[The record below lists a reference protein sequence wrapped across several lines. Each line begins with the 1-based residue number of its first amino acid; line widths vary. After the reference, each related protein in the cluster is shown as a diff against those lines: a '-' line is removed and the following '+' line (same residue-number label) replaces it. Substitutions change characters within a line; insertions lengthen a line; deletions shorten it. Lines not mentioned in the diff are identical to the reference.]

1 MRIASVGHAVFA
13 ATLVALGILGLIEGG
28 FTVIWQPVFDHV
40 PAAKLLACLCVLVSL
55 ACGLGLFWPRSTS
68 LAARVLFFYALLWL
82 LVFKLPLIAQAPLT
96 EGSYQ
101 YCGEMAVVVAGA
113 WVLHAWFATDADRRR
128 LSFTTGDRGLRMAR
142 VLYGLALIAFG
153 FSHFVYLKLTAPLIP
168 HWLHAPVFWAY
179 FTGSA
184 YLAAG
189 VAILLN
195 VLARLAAT
203 LSALMMGLFL
213 LLIWLPMVAAGHITA
228 FHWGETYATW
238 VLTAAAWVV
247 ADSYRGGRWIGLDTR
262 K

>member
-1 MRIASVGHAVFA
+1 MRTASVGHAVFA
-13 ATLVALGILGLIEGG
+13 VTLIALGILGLIEGG

-40 PAAKLLACLCVLVSL
+40 PAARLLGYLCAAVSL
-55 ACGLGLFWPRSTS
+55 ACGLGSFWPRSTS
-68 LAARVLFFYALLWL
+68 LAARVLFFYAASWM

-101 YCGEMAVVVAGA
+101 YCGEMAVVVAGV
-113 WVLHAWFATDADRRR
+113 WVLHAWFATDADGRR
-128 LSFTTGDRGLRMAR
+128 LGFAVGDQGLRMAR

-153 FSHFVYLKLTAPLIP
+153 FSHYAYLNLTAPLIP
-168 HWLHAPVFWAY
+168 YWLHAPVFWAY
-179 FTGSA
+179 LTGGA

-189 VAILLN
+189 AAIVFN

-203 LSALMMGLFL
+203 LSAMMMGLFL
-213 LLIWLPMVAAGHITA
+213 LLIWLPMVVAGHISA

-247 ADSYRGGRWIGLDTR
+247 ADSYRGVRWLGLG
-262 K
+262 KKA

>member
-13 ATLVALGILGLIEGG
+13 ATLIALGILGVIEGG

-40 PAAKLLACLCVLVSL
+40 PAATFLAYLCAVASL
-55 ACGLGLFWPRSTS
+55 ACGLGLFWPRSTP
-68 LAARVLFFYALLWL
+68 LAARVLFFYTLAWL
-82 LVFKLPLIAQAPLT
+82 LVFKLPLIAKAPLT

-101 YCGEMAVVVAGA
+101 YCSEMAVIVAGA
-113 WVLHAWFATDADRRR
+113 WVLHAWFATDAERR
-128 LSFTTGDRGLRMAR
+128 LLGFAVGDRGLRLAR
-142 VLYGLALIAFG
+142 ALYGLALIGFG
-153 FSHFVYLKLTAPLIP
+153 FSHFVYLNLTAPLIP

-179 FTGSA
+179 LTGSA

-189 VAILLN
+189 VAIIFN

-213 LLIWLPMVAAGHITA
+213 LLIWLPMVAAGHISA
-228 FHWGETYATW
+228 FNWGETYATW

-247 ADSYRGGRWIGLDTR
+247 ADSYRGMPWFSRLHP
-262 K
+262 